1 MTIKE
6 LEERTGMPRANIR
19 YYEEEKL
26 ISPQRLPN
34 GYRDYSEE
42 DANTLEKIKLLRQ
55 LHLDIDTIRLVQ
67 QGQLTLEQALFNQL
81 TRLEGDKNSIDRAL
95 EVCRKLE
102 RSGVEYAALDPGY
115 WLGELKKPVLP
126 PAAAPAK
133 PAPPREELT
142 EAELWTR
149 RNPASDHPWMRYFA
163 RMVDLAIYGMLF
175 DLLGWLFIPA
185 YAAATGDRSAI
196 VRWLLS
202 LLSLIFAL
210 VVEPLWLRY
219 WGYTPGKWIFGLKLR
234 DRNGEKL
241 SLGEGYERSFR
252 VFTRG
257 YGCNIPIYGLY
268 RLWKGRRCCVEGE
281 DCPWDAQERYLYGR
295 EERRL
300 YGLYVAGVYLLS
312 LLLIVFMV
320 LELYLPRHCEPEGLT
335 LAQFSENYNHVL
347 AAHKLDG
354 YRTMEPDGTFQPQS
368 STSGGHV
375 TVNLSG
381 LQGLPAEYT
390 VEDGILKEVVLT
402 TVNTQDGGLIHWGLN
417 REMIY
422 WLAFSG
428 AADVNLFRYGHDR
441 WVDVLEEQGKA
452 EWKDFRFE
460 YRGFQVVGD
469 CEFSGYTEAGN
480 YLLPVEGKEQSFTRT
495 VTITWMGEDRS

>member
-26 ISPQRLPN
+26 ISPVRLPN

-55 LHLDIDTIRLVQ
+55 LHLDIDTIRLIQ
-67 QGQLTLEQALFNQL
+67 QGKLPLEKALFNQM
-81 TRLEGDKNSIDRAL
+81 TRLEGDRNTINRAL

-102 RSGVEYAALDPGY
+102 RSGVEYTALEPKV
-115 WLGELKKPVLP
+115 WLEEMKKPVLP

-133 PAPPREELT
+133 PVPPKEEPT
-142 EAELWTR
+142 EAELWTW

-163 RMVDLAIYGMLF
+163 RMVDLAIYGILF

-185 YAAATGDRSAI
+185 YAAATGDRSVF

-210 VVEPLWLRY
+210 AVEPFWLRY

-252 VFTRG
+252 VFMEG
-257 YGCNIPIYGLY
+257 YGWNVPIYNLV
-268 RLWKGRRCCVEGE
+268 RLWKGRRCCVNGE
-281 DCPWDAQERYLYGR
+281 NCPWDAQERYLYGR

-300 YGLYVAGVYLLS
+300 YGLRVAGVYLLS
-312 LLLIVFMV
+312 LLLTVFMV
-320 LELYLPRHCEPEGLT
+320 LELHLPRNREPEGLT
-335 LAQFSENYNHVL
+335 VAQYSENYNHVL
-347 AAHKLDG
+347 KANRLEDVYAFLEADG
-354 YRTMEPDGTFQPQS
+354 SVRKAEG
-368 STSGGHV
+368 TSGGV
-375 TVNLSG
+375 VINLSG
-381 LQGLPAEYT
+381 LKSLPPEYT

-402 TVNTQDGGLIHWGLN
+402 TVKSSEGSYIYWNMD
-417 REMIY
+417 RELIY

-428 AADVNLFRYGHDR
+428 AADVNLFNYGRDR
-441 WVDVLEEQGKA
+441 WLRTWEEETDTPWA
-452 EWKDFRFE
+452 DHEFE
-460 YRGFQVVGD
+460 YRGFKVVID
-469 CEFSGYTEAGN
+469 CEVSGYTGT
-480 YLLPVEGKEQSFTRT
+480 YLIPVEGKEQSLKRT